1 MDKLDI
7 YKKIVEV
14 NERKNKHLK
23 EYSDALDRMVESNS
37 EFIFMTGGCE
47 ECDKYNKEIEILESI
62 LEKK

>member
-23 EYSDALDRMVESNS
+23 EYSDLLDRMAENES
-37 EFIFMTGGCE
+37 EFVFITGGCE
-47 ECDKYNKEIEILESI
+47 ECDKYNKEIELLESL